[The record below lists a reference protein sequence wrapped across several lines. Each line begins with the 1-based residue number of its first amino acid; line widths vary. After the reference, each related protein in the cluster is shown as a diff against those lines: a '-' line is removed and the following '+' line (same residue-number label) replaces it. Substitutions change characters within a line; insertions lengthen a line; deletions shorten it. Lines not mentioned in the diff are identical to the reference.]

1 MSILTG
7 QVAIITGAT
16 SGIGRAI
23 ARDLGS
29 IGVRL
34 VLTGRRE
41 QRLRELAGE
50 LADIAIVPGDIT
62 DPALPAKLLATA
74 LERFGRCDIV
84 FNGAGVMDAGTIEET
99 DIERICH
106 MARINVEAAYRMAY
120 VALKHFRSVNSG
132 HLMNVSSILGTKV
145 RPGAGAYA
153 GTKYAIEAL
162 SEALR
167 MEVGGSNIKVS
178 CLAPGLVLTELHDH
192 WPVHPAKRLNIT
204 KPVMPEEVARCVRF
218 ILEQPDHVRIPRLL
232 IMPGEQQL

>member
-1 MSILTG
+1 
-7 QVAIITGAT
+7 
-16 SGIGRAI
+16 
-23 ARDLGS
+23 
-29 IGVRL
+29 
-34 VLTGRRE
+34 
-41 QRLRELAGE
+41 
-50 LADIAIVPGDIT
+50 
-62 DPALPAKLLATA
+62 
-74 LERFGRCDIV
+74 
-84 FNGAGVMDAGTIEET
+84 
-99 DIERICH
+99 
-106 MARINVEAAYRMAY
+106 
-120 VALKHFRSVNSG
+120 
-132 HLMNVSSILGTKV
+132 V

-167 MEVGGSNIKVS
+167 MEVGGSNVKVS